1 MRTTLLVAAV
11 CIYTLITMPNAN
23 AGILKMPTIS
33 FNVGKHYVGVQ
44 PETKRVTTQSDIKF
58 GPIEAGVGL
67 YDKKVSASN
76 VKVFGVKYE
85 NGRFVLPNVRIS
97 K

>member
-1 MRTTLLVAAV
+1 MRTVLLVTAVCVYTLL
-11 CIYTLITMPNAN
+11 TMPNAN

-33 FNVGKHYVGVQ
+33 FNVGKHYVGIQ

-67 YDKKVSASN
+67 YDEKVRASN
-76 VKVFGVKYE
+76 IKVFGVKYE